1 MMLEQDGCCGELL
14 HGDEVHKMDDS
25 TAVAHDA
32 QEDFSK
38 EEKTFLQMV
47 HDPVSRQHLLAHL
60 EQLGLL
66 SAFLEAENG
75 TI

>member
-1 MMLEQDGCCGELL
+1 MRLEQDGCCGELL
-14 HGDEVHKMDDS
+14 HGDEVHN
-25 TAVAHDA
+25 A
-32 QEDFSK
+32 QEDFSE
-38 EEKTFLQMV
+38 EEKMFLQMV
-47 HDPVSRQHLLAHL
+47 HDPVSRQHLLDRL